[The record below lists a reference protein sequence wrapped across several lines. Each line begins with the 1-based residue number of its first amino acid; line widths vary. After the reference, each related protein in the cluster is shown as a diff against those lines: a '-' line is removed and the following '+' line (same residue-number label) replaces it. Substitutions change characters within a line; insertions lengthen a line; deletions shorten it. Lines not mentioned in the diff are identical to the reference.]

1 MDEQHQTQP
10 LDQTQ
15 EHQPEPRA
23 VGKTLVD
30 RTDDLLFA
38 TRWVLYPIN
47 FGLIIALT
55 IYLAKF
61 VYQVFELVMAAPE
74 HIMSHSSGHSALM
87 IEMVNLLDQAMIAS
101 LMILTIMGGHQI
113 YVRRFR
119 ARRAEES
126 PQWLDHIDTI
136 MLKVKLGLAFVGVSS
151 VVLLQ
156 DALSATAV
164 PTEVWVQHL
173 VIHMT
178 FLCTT
183 LIIAWVWKIMKTR

>member
-1 MDEQHQTQP
+1 MSERNDEQIAHEAPPAKKQYKSMV
-10 LDQTQ
+10 
-15 EHQPEPRA
+15 EFA
-23 VGKTLVD
+23 
-30 RTDDLLFA
+30 DDLFFA

-47 FGLIIALT
+47 FGLIVALSV
-55 IYLAKF
+55 YLAKF
-61 VYQVFELVMAAPE
+61 VVQVVKLVLSAPE
-74 HIMSHSSGHSALM
+74 HIFAHGAQHSALM

-119 ARRAEES
+119 ARSAQVT

-156 DALSATAV
+156 DALSATSV
-164 PTEVWVQHL
+164 PSEVWVQHV

-183 LIIAWVWKIMKTR
+183 LIIAIVWKIMRTRP

>member
-1 MDEQHQTQP
+1 MSEHRDEQIAHEAPP
-10 LDQTQ
+10 LKAK
-15 EHQPEPRA
+15 PRKSMVEFA
-23 VGKTLVD
+23 
-30 RTDDLLFA
+30 DDLFFA

-55 IYLAKF
+55 VYLAKF
-61 VYQVFELVMAAPE
+61 VVQVGKLVLSAPE
-74 HIMSHSSGHSALM
+74 HIFAHGAQHSALM

-119 ARRAEES
+119 ARSAQET

-156 DALSATAV
+156 DALSATSV
-164 PTEVWVQHL
+164 PTEVWVQHV

-183 LIIAWVWKIMKTR
+183 LIIAIVWKIMRNRT

>member
-1 MDEQHQTQP
+1 MNDSQP
-10 LDQTQ
+10 HTPIAPA
-15 EHQPEPRA
+15 PEPVPPRLNSVTETA
-23 VGKTLVD
+23 
-30 RTDDLLFA
+30 DDLLFA

-47 FGLIIALT
+47 FGLVIALT

-61 VYQVFELVMAAPE
+61 LYQVFELVRDAPT
-74 HIMSHSSGHSALM
+74 HVFSHAQGHSALM

-101 LMILTIMGGHQI
+101 LLILTIMGGHQI

-119 ARRAEES
+119 ARSKEHA

-156 DALSATAV
+156 DALSATLVPQAV
-164 PTEVWVQHL
+164 WIQHIA
-173 VIHMT
+173 IHMT

-183 LIIAWVWKIMKTR
+183 LIVAVVWKIMRPR